1 MKEEFM
7 NEELITP
14 KKASQLLCVSLS
26 SLRNWEKEGKLRCI
40 RTCGGHRRYRL
51 DDIKKL
57 LEQKS

>member
-1 MKEEFM
+1 MKEKVM

-40 RTCGGHRRYRL
+40 RTCGGHRRYKL
-51 DDIKKL
+51 EDVKNILNKK
-57 LEQKS
+57 S